1 MIHVVRSTIFRGI
14 GNNLFHRTT
23 FALHFQVPA
32 MRDNL
37 TTNLTEVTANVGVAS
52 VADTHMVH
60 HNVWKERS
68 LFLLNFLKNPMRN
81 ASVIPSSKTASRAIV
96 SGIDWDKVQTVVE
109 LGPGNGTFTNEI
121 IARSKPGTH
130 IILIELEETYV
141 DLLRHKYGNR
151 VTVVHDS
158 AHRMN
163 EILKDMDLPKA
174 DLIVSSL
181 PFLQKQISR
190 MIFAAILEQTKH
202 GAAYRFF
209 TYMPPVMKWFYR
221 GLPLH
226 KVKYVFNNI
235 PPMWIYGIN

>member
-1 MIHVVRSTIFRGI
+1 M
-14 GNNLFHRTT
+14 
-23 FALHFQVPA
+23 
-32 MRDNL
+32 
-37 TTNLTEVTANVGVAS
+37 
-52 VADTHMVH
+52 
-60 HNVWKERS
+60 
-68 LFLLNFLKNPMRN
+68 
-81 ASVIPSSKTASRAIV
+81 
-96 SGIDWDKVQTVVE
+96 VE
-109 LGPGNGTFTNEI
+109 LGPGNGTFTREI
-121 IARSKPGTH
+121 IARSKPGTR
-130 IILIELEETYV
+130 IVLIELEESYV
-141 DLLRHKYGNR
+141 DLLVNKFGNK

-163 EILKDMDLPKA
+163 EILAAHGLSHA

-190 MIFAAILEQTKH
+190 MIFSAILEQTRH

>member
-1 MIHVVRSTIFRGI
+1 MGNILPDQFTEAPAATVLTAAAEHPVV
-14 GNNLFHRTT
+14 
-23 FALHFQVPA
+23 P
-32 MRDNL
+32 
-37 TTNLTEVTANVGVAS
+37 
-52 VADTHMVH
+52 

-68 LFLLNFLKNPMRN
+68 LFLLNFLKNPLVN
-81 ASVIPSSKTASRAIV
+81 ASVIPSSKMAGRAIL
-96 SGIDWDKVQTVVE
+96 SGLDWSKIHTVVE
-109 LGPGNGTFTNEI
+109 LGPGNGTFTREI
-121 IARSKPGTH
+121 IARSNPGTR
-130 IILIELEETYV
+130 IILIELEESYV
-141 DLLRHKYGNR
+141 DLLQAKFGSK

-163 EILKDMDLPKA
+163 EILADHGLSRA

-190 MIFAAILEQTKH
+190 MIFSAILEQTRH

-226 KVKYVFNNI
+226 KVNFVMQNI